1 MEFKLTAT
9 IEMSKEITFE
19 AENIEKGIEKMH
31 ELMKEQITLDG
42 MEVTNAYYS
51 HNPSQF
57 VDLEECRKRIVE
69 AKAEMVK
76 KKLEKGDD

>member
-1 MEFKLTAT
+1 MEFKLKAT

-42 MEVTNAYYS
+42 MEVTKAYYS

-57 VDLEECRKRIVE
+57 VDLEECRKRIAK